1 MTFASASEA
10 KTALDA
16 AQQQAH
22 DAIASAADLDA
33 LDAAERTALGKK
45 SVLSDVQESIKH
57 LSAEDRPLVGQA
69 VTAYKAMIS
78 ELAAERRTGLSAADA
93 LARAERERLD
103 LSLGG
108 HARPRG
114 HLHPLT
120 QVRRE
125 LEDVFV
131 ALGYDVSEGPEV
143 ETDWYNF
150 EALNFPPAH
159 PARAMQDT
167 LYVNLG
173 APEEVVMRTH
183 TSPVQVRE
191 MQRREPP
198 IYTVVPGR
206 VYRNEA
212 LDARHSPVFH
222 QLEGLA
228 VDEGL
233 TFGDLAGT
241 IEAFTSAYFGS
252 AVTARLAPSFFPFTE
267 PSAEFALSCPF
278 CEDGPCRVCGAS
290 RWIEL
295 GGCGMVDP
303 NVLRAAGYD
312 PEKVSG
318 FAFGFG
324 LERMVMLRYGIDQI
338 RAFYDND
345 VRFLAQF

>member
-1 MTFASASEA
+1 MTDAASVAAQLNAAQDEIARAVASAP
-10 KTALDA
+10 T
-16 AQQQAH
+16 
-22 DAIASAADLDA
+22 LDA
-33 LDAAERTALGKK
+33 LDDAEREAFGKK
-45 SVLSDVQESIKH
+45 SVLSAVQESIKH
-57 LSAEDRPLVGQA
+57 LSAEDRPGVGQA
-69 VTAYKAMIS
+69 VAAFRSIVT
-78 ELAAERRTGLSAADA
+78 ELIAERRSGLAVVEA

-108 HARPRG
+108 HARRIG
-114 HLHPLT
+114 VLHPLT

-131 ALGYDVSEGPEV
+131 ALGYDISEGPEV

-150 EALNFPPAH
+150 EALNFPEAH
-159 PARAMQDT
+159 PARQMQDT
-167 LYVNLG
+167 LYVALG
-173 APEEVVMRTH
+173 QPEEVLMRTH

-191 MQRREPP
+191 MMRREPP

-206 VYRNEA
+206 VFRNEA
-212 LDARHSPVFH
+212 LDARHSPIFH

-228 VDEGL
+228 VDRGL

-241 IEAFTSAYFGS
+241 IEAFTSAYFGGD
-252 AVTARLAPSFFPFTE
+252 VTARLTPSFFPFTE

-278 CEDGPCRVCGAS
+278 CSGGPCRVCSAS
-290 RWIEL
+290 GWIEL

-303 NVLRAAGYD
+303 NVLRAVGYD
-312 PEKVSG
+312 PEVVSG

-324 LERMVMLRYGIDQI
+324 LERMVMLRYGVDQI

-345 VRFLAQF
+345 LRFLAQF